1 MEIPNSILIA
11 IAVVLLTIIIIFTK
25 RKPTP
30 INMSLKEYGQINY
43 PISFRI
49 ATIHYFIAS
58 IFIIAGISIYIAFE
72 SEKKLILASYILVF
86 IGILGIAYYASVKVI
101 LSETTL
107 FYRDKPGKTVEIQLN
122 EIDTIINSKSGILVK
137 TNSKQQLKIPNIF
150 KNFNMLIL
158 ILDNRG
164 VNITNE

>member
-1 MEIPNSILIA
+1 M
-11 IAVVLLTIIIIFTK
+11 
-25 RKPTP
+25 
-30 INMSLKEYGQINY
+30 
-43 PISFRI
+43 
-49 ATIHYFIAS
+49 
-58 IFIIAGISIYIAFE
+58 
-72 SEKKLILASYILVF
+72 
-86 IGILGIAYYASVKVI
+86 GIAYYASVKVI

>member
-1 MEIPNSILIA
+1 MREGREMEIPNSILIA

-72 SEKKLILASYILVF
+72 SEK
-86 IGILGIAYYASVKVI
+86 
-101 LSETTL
+101 
-107 FYRDKPGKTVEIQLN
+107 N
-122 EIDTIINSKSGILVK
+122 
-137 TNSKQQLKIPNIF
+137 
-150 KNFNMLIL
+150 
-158 ILDNRG
+158 
-164 VNITNE
+164 